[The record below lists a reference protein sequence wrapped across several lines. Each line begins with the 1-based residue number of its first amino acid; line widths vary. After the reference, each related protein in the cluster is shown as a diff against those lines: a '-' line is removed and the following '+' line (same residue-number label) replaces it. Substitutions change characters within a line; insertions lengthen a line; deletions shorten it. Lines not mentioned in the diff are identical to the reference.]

1 MRVALLLLGLLL
13 AACGGDADKHTPT
26 PAPTASP
33 TPSAG
38 VALIESPTQL
48 EFRTAAAAVR
58 VERAKFTLTLLDGSG
73 RPLTAQRSNGLRYST
88 LDGDF
93 TLGAIE
99 RFELHA
105 AERRLT
111 VFVTTHAGP
120 ANIDLTWSTDR
131 TLRVRFPTPSGT
143 TEVADT
149 WTLAD
154 GESIYGLSER
164 PTDSRPINGTFGAL
178 PVDEISPRAVGGL
191 DRRGETVEMLVRATY
206 GVYAP
211 FHQSSNGYGLYVEGT
226 TPGTYDV
233 GKTDPAALDLSF
245 KIGSTPEARDFS
257 FNLFVG
263 TPAQI
268 LDQYSALTGRPF
280 VPPEWAFRHWR
291 WRDEHDRGEPVTL
304 DGELMNAQVAED
316 LQMYEALDIPAG
328 VYMID
333 RPWAGGA
340 FGFDDF
346 AWDPTRFPN
355 PDGMLRVLKARG
367 YRVAVWSAALATGSA
382 PGSNGAEAREA
393 GYLAPGN
400 ESRPTF
406 PDAQVIDITNPAARD
421 WWTEKHVEFIRR
433 WDISAIKLDRGEE
446 FVSWSDSDVFAD
458 DRVGSDVHN
467 EFPTLNLR
475 LYHDLLRTARGEGDF
490 VVKARAAYAGAQQ
503 WGIVWGGDTP
513 GATAFGA
520 GPGTDLGLRTALIE
534 LQRAAFLGFPFWGS
548 DTGGYYE
555 FKQRDVFA
563 RWLQFSAFCPLM
575 EIGGHGN
582 HAPWAMPT
590 EPAYDDEMIAIYQ
603 RYVRLHHA
611 LIPYVM
617 DAAAESARSGLP
629 IARPLIFAYPDDL
642 NVRDRWDEYLYGDD
656 LLVAPLWQNGAR
668 SREVYLPAGGW
679 EDFWNRARSF
689 EGPAT
694 INVDAPL
701 DVIPVF
707 VRAGA
712 EVPGRP

>member
-1 MRVALLLLGLLL
+1 MRAVLLLLSLVL
-13 AACGGDADKHTPT
+13 AACGGNDHSGTPP

-33 TPSAG
+33 TPSSG
-38 VALIESPTQL
+38 VTLIERPTQL
-48 EFRTAAAAVR
+48 EFRTAAAAIR
-58 VERAKFTLTLLDGSG
+58 VDRATFKLTLLDAAG
-73 RPLTAQRSNGLRYST
+73 RQLTAERTPGLRYST
-88 LDGDF
+88 LDGEYV
-93 TLGAIE
+93 LGAVE
-99 RFELHA
+99 RYELHA

-111 VFVTTHAGP
+111 VFVTTGAG
-120 ANIDLTWSTDR
+120 ASNIDLIWSSDR
-131 TLRVRFPTPSGT
+131 TLRVRFPTPSGAT
-143 TEVADT
+143 RVNDT
-149 WTLAD
+149 WSLTD
-154 GESIYGLSER
+154 GESIYGLTER
-164 PTDSRPINGTFGAL
+164 PTDAKPINGTFGA
-178 PVDEISPRAVGGL
+178 PPIDEIAPRAVGGL
-191 DRRGETVEMLVRATY
+191 DRRGETVQMLVRATY

-211 FHQSSNGYGLYVEGT
+211 FYQSSNGYGLFVDAT
-226 TPGTYDV
+226 TPGSYDI
-233 GKTDPAALDLSF
+233 GKSDTAALDYSF
-245 KIGSTPEARDFS
+245 QVGSTPEGRDFS
-257 FNLFVG
+257 FDLFVG

-268 LDQYSALTGRPF
+268 LDQYTARTGRPF
-280 VPPEWAFRHWR
+280 IPPEWAFRHWR
-291 WRDEHDRGEPVTL
+291 WRDEHARGAPVEL

-316 LQMYEALDIPAG
+316 LMMYEALDIPVG

-333 RPWAGGA
+333 RPWAGGT

-346 AWDPTRFPN
+346 SWDATRFPN
-355 PDGMLRVLKARG
+355 PDGMLRVLRERG
-367 YRVAVWSAALATGSA
+367 YRVAIWSAALATGSA
-382 PGSNGAEAREA
+382 PGSNGAEARDR

-400 ESRPTF
+400 ASRPAV
-406 PDAQVIDITNPAARD
+406 PDAQVIDLTNPDART
-421 WWTEKHVEFIRR
+421 WWLEKHVEFIRR

-446 FVSWSDSDVFAD
+446 YVSWDDADVFAD
-458 DRVGSDVHN
+458 DRLGSDVHN
-467 EFPTLNLR
+467 QFPALNLR
-475 LYHDLLRTARGEGDF
+475 LYHDLLQAARGDGDF
-490 VVKARAAYAGAQQ
+490 VVKARAAWAGAQR

-575 EIGGHGN
+575 EIGGHGT

-590 EPAYDDEMIAIYQ
+590 EPPYDEEMIAIYQ

-629 IARPLIFAYPDDL
+629 IARPLVFAYPDDV

-668 SREVYLPAGGW
+668 SREVYLPAGRW
-679 EDFWNRARSF
+679 EDFWDRTRSF

-694 INVDAPL
+694 ITVDAPL

-712 EVPGRP
+712 DVPGRP